1 MCAFLVFIEKC
12 LYICCMDTNKLRG
25 RAKRRYLDFYYKM
38 SELIGQTKTPS
49 GGCMYCYFKTADGRA
64 FRVLPSNIDITTTF
78 TIDVPV
84 CSFKNVDVTC
94 NGVRNSNM
102 LDISVYDVNQIET
115 ISENEFLD
123 KWKFVD
129 EANKC
134 LWSAM
139 PVGETYYHEYDRNTL
154 YVVKDKF
161 YTRHILDCG
170 LDLNRYYLLVD
181 SFSNFPANE
190 TPTRISIP
198 VDRLFEVKPIIGVG
212 ISFKEQDGL
221 PIYELYKKITGKEQ

>member
-1 MCAFLVFIEKC
+1 
-12 LYICCMDTNKLRG
+12 MDTNKLKG

-49 GGCMYCYFKTADGRA
+49 GGCMYCYFKTADGKA
-64 FRVLPSNIDITTTF
+64 FRVLPSNIDITTTC
-78 TIDVPV
+78 TRNADVPV
-84 CSFKNVDVTC
+84 CRFNKVDVTR
-94 NGVRNSNM
+94 NGARNISL
-102 LDISVYDVNQIET
+102 LDISVYDLNQIET

-129 EANKC
+129 ESNKC
-134 LWSAM
+134 LWSVM
-139 PVGETYYHEYDRNTL
+139 PVGETYYHEQDRDAL

-170 LDLNRYYLLVD
+170 LELNRYYLLVD
-181 SFSNFPANE
+181 YFSNFPVNE
-190 TPTRISIP
+190 TPTRTSIP
-198 VDRLFEVKPIIGVG
+198 VDRLFELKPIIGVG

-221 PIYELYKKITGKEQ
+221 PIYELYKRITGKEQ